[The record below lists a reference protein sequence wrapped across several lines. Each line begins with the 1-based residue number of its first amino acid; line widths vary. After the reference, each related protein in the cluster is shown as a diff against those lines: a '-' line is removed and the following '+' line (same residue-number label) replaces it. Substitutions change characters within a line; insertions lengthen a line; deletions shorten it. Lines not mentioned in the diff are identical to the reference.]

1 VLVLAA
7 IAAVGLATNHEPDG
21 PPGSSAV
28 VPQVNSARADLASA
42 SNESEREQ
50 AASALAE
57 QYDRT
62 ARSLEAGRLR
72 TSVQRTADAYRRA
85 AVAVRRE
92 DGSDYDDAIADARA
106 GERAI
111 ERAQRGAGDS
121 QSDDPSDDEPD
132 ENEP

>member
-1 VLVLAA
+1 MLAA
-7 IAAVGLATNHEPDG
+7 IAAVGLATNHDPTARR
-21 PPGSSAV
+21 SSAV
-28 VPQVNSARADLASA
+28 VPQVGPARADLASA
-42 SNESEREQ
+42 STASERER
-50 AASALAE
+50 AATALAE

-62 ARSLEAGRLR
+62 AALDSRPGAADAVE
-72 TSVQRTADAYRRA
+72 RTADAYRRA
-85 AVAVRRE
+85 ADAVRRE